1 MRFSTRSEERP
12 LRAVHRVLTL
22 CFQGVRLLAVD
33 QKGQSPRSSVRR
45 DLQGVR
51 RADGHQ
57 DGTLRRVPG
66 VHDVSQVQVHPAGA
80 ARYQVPQVQ
89 RRRSRGTPHQEGQD
103 VLRLPALPGLRLFHL
118 EQTGPRSVSELR
130 IRGHGRDQVQD
141 DGRNDTQVSE
151 VRTHDGG
158 GGVGPRSRRGDD
170 VGAQHAAPL
179 HTVVV
184 GGGLAGC
191 EAAWALAE
199 RGVRVTLHEMRP
211 VRMTPAH
218 ETEGLA
224 ELVCSNTFKSVEPTH
239 AHGLLK
245 AEMRQLGSI
254 VLEAADAARIPGGS
268 ALAVDR
274 VVFSK
279 ELEARVLGHGNITIV
294 RGEVTDLPSP
304 GIIATGPLT
313 SDALAAA
320 IAARLGVQSLAFFDA
335 IAPIVSADSLDYTR
349 LFKASRYGKGGGDD
363 YWNAPFTKAEYETFV
378 AALLAGEQYVPGHEW
393 DKVPYFEGCLPV
405 EEMAQR
411 GPETLRFGP
420 MKPVGLVDP
429 RAGARGQPYA
439 VVQLRQEDRAAQM
452 WNLVG
457 FQTRLK
463 TGAQQRILRTI
474 PGLEHAEFLRYGSIH
489 RNSYLNA
496 PQALTP
502 YLSALDD
509 PQLLFAGQLT
519 GVEGYTESAA
529 TGLLAGINLAR
540 LLAGDAPLLPPPTT
554 MLGALYRYLR
564 ETEPARFQPMNANF
578 GLMEPLDPPVRD
590 KFKKKE
596 ALAERALR
604 EIGVFAQELGV
615 MASA

>member
-1 MRFSTRSEERP
+1 
-12 LRAVHRVLTL
+12 V
-22 CFQGVRLLAVD
+22 
-33 QKGQSPRSSVRR
+33 
-45 DLQGVR
+45 
-51 RADGHQ
+51 
-57 DGTLRRVPG
+57 
-66 VHDVSQVQVHPAGA
+66 
-80 ARYQVPQVQ
+80 
-89 RRRSRGTPHQEGQD
+89 
-103 VLRLPALPGLRLFHL
+103 
-118 EQTGPRSVSELR
+118 
-130 IRGHGRDQVQD
+130 I
-141 DGRNDTQVSE
+141 
-151 VRTHDGG
+151 
-158 GGVGPRSRRGDD
+158 
-170 VGAQHAAPL
+170 
-179 HTVVV
+179 

-218 ETEGLA
+218 QTDALA

-254 VLEAADAARIPGGS
+254 VLQAADEARIPGGS

-274 VVFSK
+274 VVFAK
-279 ELEARVLGHGNITIV
+279 GLEARVLGHGNITLV
-294 RGEVTDLPSP
+294 RGEVTELPSP
-304 GIIATGPLT
+304 AVIATGPLT
-313 SDALAAA
+313 SDALATA
-320 IAARLGVQSLAFFDA
+320 IADRLTAQSLAFFDA
-335 IAPIVSADSLDYTR
+335 IAPIVSADSLDYSR

-363 YWNAPFTKAEYETFV
+363 YWNAPFNKEEYDAFV

-405 EEMAQR
+405 EEMAAR

-420 MKPVGLVDP
+420 MKPVGLPNPHD
-429 RAGARGQPYA
+429 RGREPHA
-439 VVQLRQEDRAAQM
+439 VVQLRQEDRAGQM

-463 TGAQQRILRTI
+463 TGAQQRVFRTI
-474 PGLEHAEFLRYGSIH
+474 PGLEQTEFLRYGSIH
-489 RNSYLNA
+489 RNTYLNS

-502 YLSALDD
+502 YLSAPND

-540 LLAGDAPLLPPPTT
+540 MLAGDEPLLPPPTT

-578 GLMEPLDPPVRD
+578 GLIEPLEKDIRD
-590 KFKKKE
+590 KQKKK
-596 ALAERALR
+596 AAFAERALR
-604 EIGVFAQELGV
+604 DMGEFVSRLNAGVA
-615 MASA
+615 A